1 MENLKKTI
9 WITGKTGQLAQCL
22 GDAFSGTT
30 DYRILFTGRTD
41 INLLDDDAVENY
53 MLTHKVDFVINTTAY
68 TQVDAAEDHPEEA
81 ILGNTDIPMVLAHWC
96 QKLGARLIHI
106 STDYVFDGTAQE
118 PYTEEDGM
126 NPQTQY
132 GLSKMLGEMEIQHA
146 GKTGIIIRTSW
157 LYSEYGHNF
166 VKTMLRLGAEKESL
180 RVVNDQHGSPTYA
193 RHLADAIVQIIKKLK
208 NLPQNHP
215 GDLYHFSNSGQ
226 CTWFDFATAIMNLKN
241 LNCKVEPCSTADYPT
256 KALRPAYSVLN
267 CDKIQQT
274 FDISIATWQDALRQC
289 LQKIPN
295 S

>member
-9 WITGKTGQLAQCL
+9 WITGKSGQLAQCL
-22 GDAFSGTT
+22 KDAFAGNT
-30 DYRILFTGRTD
+30 DYQILFTGRED
-41 INLLDDDAVENY
+41 LDLLNDEAVENF
-53 MLTHKVDFVINTTAY
+53 MLTQKVDFVINTTAY
-68 TQVDAAEDHPEEA
+68 TQVDAAEDHHEES
-81 ILGNTDIPMVLAHWC
+81 ILANADIPMVLAHWC
-96 QKLGARLIHI
+96 QQLGARLIHI
-106 STDYVFDGTAQE
+106 STDYVFDGTSKT
-118 PYTEEDGM
+118 PYLEDDGM

-132 GLSKMLGEMEIQHA
+132 GLSKMLGEMEVQHS

-193 RHLADAIVQIIKKLK
+193 RHLANAIVHIVEELTQ
-208 NLPQNHP
+208 LPKEHP
-215 GDLYHFSNSGQ
+215 GDLYHFSNAGQ
-226 CTWFDFATAIMNLKN
+226 CTWFDFATAIMAQRNLP
-241 LNCKVEPCSTADYPT
+241 CKVEPCTTAEYPT
-256 KALRPAYSVLN
+256 KAARPAYSVLN

-274 FDISIATWQDALRQC
+274 FGISIASWQEALSEC